1 MKLRLLAAVALA
13 ACSCQATAYRGR
25 DQAGRELVVL
35 SRCGEEFVRVD
46 GEEHASFRSIDRST
60 LTSSEGQLIYV
71 AADEDGSFIVREGRV
86 VAGPFAA
93 IARLERLSSSAFA
106 AVEVAEGRARVHI
119 VGPGETLHHAWYDA
133 ILEDS
138 LLATPT
144 GGSAYV
150 AQLGGKDCVVVDGRL
165 DRCFDG
171 VSALTV
177 TRSQIAYLGR
187 QGSRSYVV
195 RGATL
200 FGPYEDV
207 AGLYASPHSE
217 RAVALL
223 RTDDAWFVDDG
234 VERSEPYER
243 LGEVHLTSARRTVFW
258 ARNGEQ
264 EFVVID
270 GIAFGPYEQVK
281 DRAIT
286 IGADGVSVAYVV
298 RANGRDVL
306 HVDGTPYGP
315 AAPFQ
320 RIAEV
325 GIGSDGRIAFI
336 AQEGEGRAVVIDGTL
351 LGTWSKAAALKLVG
365 PGKDLFIVRERGRD
379 WLMQGPYR
387 RDLGVA
393 LSDTLVL
400 GSNGQS
406 WAIAAIGDNGLVW
419 HHSGGGEPQAVDLE
433 EVVGELLRRGVQP
446 EPTALRDWL
455 RRELEVA
462 ERAAVIAE

>member
-1 MKLRLLAAVALA
+1 MKLQLLALA
-13 ACSCQATAYRGR
+13 
-25 DQAGRELVVL
+25 
-35 SRCGEEFVRVD
+35 
-46 GEEHASFRSIDRST
+46 SIARST
-60 LTSSEGQLIYV
+60 LSSSEGSLVY
-71 AADEDGSFIVREGRV
+71 AASDDEGTFILREGRV
-86 VAGPFAA
+86 VAGPFAS
-93 IARLERLSSSAFA
+93 IAELVPLASTSLA
-106 AVEVAEGRARVHI
+106 AVEVADSRSRVHI
-119 VGPGETLHHAWYDA
+119 IGAQRTLQHDWFDN
-133 ILEDS
+133 ILEGS
-138 LLATPT
+138 LLSTPS
-144 GGSAYV
+144 GGSVYV
-150 AQLGGKDCVVVDGRL
+150 AQLGDKACVVVDGRL

-171 VSALTV
+171 VSGLTA
-177 TRSQIAYLGR
+177 TRSQVAYFAR
-187 QGSRSYVV
+187 RGSQAFVV
-195 RGATL
+195 RGADL

-207 AGLYASPHSE
+207 AGLYASAQSD
-217 RAVALL
+217 RAVALV
-223 RTDDAWFVDDG
+223 RTDEAWFADDG

-286 IGADGVSVAYVV
+286 IGADGVTVAYVA

-306 HVDGTPYGP
+306 HVDGRPYGP

-320 RIAEV
+320 RITEV
-325 GIGSDGRIAFI
+325 GIGSDGRIGFL

-365 PGKDLFIVRERGRD
+365 PGRDLFIVRERGRD
-379 WLMQGPYR
+379 WLMQGADR

-406 WAIAAIGDNGLVW
+406 WAIAAIGESGLVW
-419 HHSGGGEPQAVDLE
+419 HHSAGGEPQAVDLE
-433 EVVGELLRRGVQP
+433 EVVGELLRRGMQT
-446 EPTALRDWL
+446 EPAALRDWL
-455 RRELEVA
+455 RRELESTERGATVA
-462 ERAAVIAE
+462 D